1 MSQRGPTGTYI
12 RASTTGEV
20 VRAFVPHPL
29 PPDPPLVITAALRDR
44 LDRALIALGRL
55 DSITTLLP
63 NPELFLYSYVRKEAV
78 VSSQIEGTQSSL
90 SDLLLFEIE
99 AAPGVPIADVVEV
112 SNYVAAL
119 EHGLERIR
127 AGFPLSN
134 RLIREMHEIL
144 MRRGRGAE
152 THPGHFRT
160 TQNWLGGA
168 SIADAVFVP
177 PPAERVPECMAA
189 LERFLHDEPERSPTL
204 TKAALAHVQFETIH
218 PFLDGNGRLGRLL
231 VPLVLHTDGVLG
243 QPLLYL
249 SLYFKRRRGEYYD
262 HLNRVRTDGDW
273 EAWLAFF
280 ADGVTEIAEGAV
292 STAKRLVTL
301 VQDGR
306 ERIRGVG
313 RGAATALQVHEA
325 LQREPVTTIPRL
337 AQHTGLSVPGATAA
351 LGRLVGLGLVAEVSG
366 RQRGRVYSYE
376 PYLRL
381 LSEGTEP
388 L

>member
-1 MSQRGPTGTYI
+1 
-12 RASTTGEV
+12 
-20 VRAFVPHPL
+20 
-29 PPDPPLVITAALRDR
+29 
-44 LDRALIALGRL
+44 
-55 DSITTLLP
+55 
-63 NPELFLYSYVRKEAV
+63 
-78 VSSQIEGTQSSL
+78 
-90 SDLLLFEIE
+90 
-99 AAPGVPIADVVEV
+99 
-112 SNYVAAL
+112 
-119 EHGLERIR
+119 
-127 AGFPLSN
+127 
-134 RLIREMHEIL
+134 
-144 MRRGRGAE
+144 
-152 THPGHFRT
+152 
-160 TQNWLGGA
+160 
-168 SIADAVFVP
+168 
-177 PPAERVPECMAA
+177 
-189 LERFLHDEPERSPTL
+189 
-204 TKAALAHVQFETIH
+204 VQFETIH

-273 EAWLAFF
+273 EAWLVFF

-337 AQHTGLSVPGATAA
+337 AQRTGLSVPGATAA